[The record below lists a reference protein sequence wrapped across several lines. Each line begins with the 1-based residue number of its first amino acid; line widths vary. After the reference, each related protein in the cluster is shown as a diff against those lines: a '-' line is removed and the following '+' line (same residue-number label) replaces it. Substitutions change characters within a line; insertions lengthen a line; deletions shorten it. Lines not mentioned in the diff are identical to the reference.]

1 VLLVWFMYRPAA
13 AVSARPRIDYLGVS
27 MLILGVTPLLLAL
40 SLGGHELAWTSPAL
54 LGLLLASGVFLAIF
68 VRAEARAEQPVL
80 PLGMLRSR
88 SVGIASLGMVFT
100 AGTLFA
106 TALFTPLFVQVV
118 IGSSATSSGG
128 VLAPM
133 MLAFALASVLAGQLL
148 ARFRHYRLVAM
159 FGLGLAA
166 AGQLLM
172 AGMGTDTDY
181 AVVARNL
188 VVIGFGIGSAL
199 AAFVVASQN
208 AVPVAMMGV
217 ATALG
222 AFARASGST
231 LASAG
236 FGSLLAARLPATLT
250 PEALSSALHDTF
262 LASVV
267 TLCVGV
273 LLVLLLDVEEAPAAA
288 TRLVPL
294 PAYASEDR
302 RARRLDE
309 LLGSSS
315 GD

>member
-1 VLLVWFMYRPAA
+1 V
-13 AVSARPRIDYLGVS
+13 RI
-27 MLILGVTPLLLAL
+27 
-40 SLGGHELAWTSPAL
+40 
-54 LGLLLASGVFLAIF
+54 
-68 VRAEARAEQPVL
+68 EARAEQPVL

-100 AGTLFA
+100 AGALFA

-133 MLAFALASVLAGQLL
+133 MLSFVLASILVGQFL
-148 ARFRHYRLVAM
+148 ARVPQYRLVGMA
-159 FGLGLAA
+159 GLGLAA
-166 AGQLLM
+166 TGQLLM
-172 AGMGTDTDY
+172 AGMGPDTDY

-188 VVIGFGIGSAL
+188 VLTGFGIGSAL

-236 FGSLLAARLPATLT
+236 FGSLLAARLPGTLT
-250 PEALSSALHDTF
+250 PVTLSGALHDTF
-262 LASVV
+262 LASFVM
-267 TLCVGV
+267 LCVGV
-273 LLVLLLDVEEAPAAA
+273 LLVLLLNVDRQPAPAK
-288 TRLVPL
+288 RLVPL
-294 PAYASEDR
+294 GAYGSEDR